1 MERQVL
7 ETPWGWVS
15 YRPYDLQL
23 GSRFVTSEDQEVT
36 VASLAPLRFTVVV
49 GQDEEDYDR

>member
-15 YRPYDLQL
+15 YRPDDLQL